1 MLENEKIKNKI
12 KYQLIN
18 WIIINSVFLLA
29 FIIFI
34 FLLLPGLDEISEK
47 KDSTNLLVDD
57 YNKNMKSWISFN
69 DFTLEKSSI
78 TDSDVYKRTILSN
91 MDSNFYN
98 KHFIN
103 NWQDD
108 YKNFLD
114 KLNISVNQ
122 KLSSKE
128 FTDKQN
134 LISNIL
140 PIYSNS
146 ASFSGTI
153 TDSMFINNVENLIEK
168 FNLSSSDTISV
179 SNIISAE
186 DVANNTKKT
195 IKSQLDSSIYYFSI
209 PLKLTGTKKDIIDFI
224 TYIENVWSIT
234 LNWEKISANYN
245 WELADI
251 DSIKISSYLD
261 SDNSTIV
268 SGQDMISFV
277 KNTQWTEKLDIDL
290 TLNFYVKWLASYK
303 VQEYVKTLN
312 INYSKLTKD
321 TQTLISRIDQQ
332 NPDLIIVFNK
342 LNSIKRYLDTTKK
355 DISDL
360 VISAN
365 KSDDL
370 GSVYNRAYKFS
381 STITNLTSLLEEQK
395 KIIDSLKINKK

>member
-1 MLENEKIKNKI
+1 MLENEKTKNKI

-18 WIIINSVFLLA
+18 WLIINSVFVLV
-29 FIIFI
+29 FITLI
-34 FLLLPGLDEISEK
+34 FLLLPSLDEISEK